1 MAEGDWRDSR
11 EQRSRNHDTIWPA
24 KIGHSYSRPFRR
36 KRIEELPAV
45 PGSCA
50 CGLLHA
56 PLSSQRIFGICSLLD
71 SDAVDEVR
79 SHGAE
84 RRASPILIRVNK
96 HDWLSWPFFHFVFL
110 SLHRFLFGG
119 GGNSAVPVGVTRI
132 PLPNGCAG
140 VGCKLVAGSAHC
152 HPV

>member
-1 MAEGDWRDSR
+1 MLRRLTRLR
-11 EQRSRNHDTIWPA
+11 EQRSRNHDPISPA
-24 KIGHSYSRPFRR
+24 KIGHGYSRPFRR
-36 KRIEELPAV
+36 KRIEELRAV

-56 PLSSQRIFGICSLLD
+56 PFSAERISGICSLPD

-84 RRASPILIRVNK
+84 RLASPILIRVNTR
-96 HDWLSWPFFHFVFL
+96 DWLSWPFQFVFP
-110 SLHRFLFGG
+110 SLHRVLFGG
-119 GGNSAVPVGVTRI
+119 GGNSAVPVGFTRI
-132 PLPNGCAG
+132 PLPNGCGG
-140 VGCKLVAGSAHC
+140 VGCKLVARPAHC